1 MKEYCPNAALCID
14 PFHVVSWATDALDEV
29 RRRAWSE
36 ANRAAKEVQK
46 RHVGRPKKGE
56 TESHEKKLAEDIK
69 ATRYAL
75 LKNPQDLTEHQEE
88 QLKFLTTANPRLY
101 RAYLLKEDLRLA
113 LKAGYVSIGELL
125 RKWMSWAQRCR
136 IPEFR
141 ELRKK
146 IKRNMAGILA
156 LAKYR
161 LSNARI
167 EATNNKIKLI
177 IRRVYGFRN
186 TDNLVSM
193 VMMSCSVVKPIL
205 PWRT

>member
-1 MKEYCPNAALCID
+1 MWCHGRL
-14 PFHVVSWATDALDEV
+14 TRDALDEV

-56 TESHEKKLAEDIK
+56 TESPEKKLAEDIK

-113 LKAGYVSIGELL
+113 LKAGYESVSELL

-146 IKRNMAGILA
+146 IKAEAMF
-156 LAKYR
+156 
-161 LSNARI
+161 RI
-167 EATNNKIKLI
+167 FCKCP
-177 IRRVYGFRN
+177 V
-186 TDNLVSM
+186 
-193 VMMSCSVVKPIL
+193 P
-205 PWRT
+205 

>member
-1 MKEYCPNAALCID
+1 MGNRR
-14 PFHVVSWATDALDEV
+14 LDEV
-29 RRRAWSE
+29 RRKAWSE
-36 ANRAAKEVQK
+36 ANRIAREAPK
-46 RHVGRPKKGE
+46 RHFGRPKNGE
-56 TESHEKKLAEDIK
+56 TESPEKRLAGDLK

-75 LKNPQDLTEHQEE
+75 PKNPQNLTEHQEE

-146 IKRNMAGILA
+146 IKRNMTGILA
-156 LAKYR
+156 TAKHK

-167 EATNNKIKLI
+167 EASLLTFVCK
-177 IRRVYGFRN
+177 
-186 TDNLVSM
+186 S
-193 VMMSCSVVKPIL
+193 P
-205 PWRT
+205 

>member
-46 RHVGRPKKGE
+46 RHVGRPKNGE
-56 TESHEKKLAEDIK
+56 TESPEKRLAGDLK

-75 LKNPQDLTEHQEE
+75 PKNPQNLTEHQEE